1 MTEKTDQPKKLVLKG
16 DKKLLENPVMG
27 SLMVPIAIV
36 LVGALVIFGVTK
48 MLSTETSYKD
58 HVRELQSKTFG
69 NKWIAAFELSKK
81 IASSQIPNEDL
92 PWLIENLS
100 DVYKN
105 SPDGR
110 TRDFV
115 VVALGALKHESVLPW
130 LTLALEDESADAKF
144 HAIVAI
150 GNMENVSNM
159 NWKKVEKF
167 FSDEDHALRQAVV
180 LAAGTHRVKELEN
193 LVVARLTDESV
204 SVRYAAATSL
214 VYYKNE
220 QGLGVISD
228 ILFNSHERGFD
239 VNQQMSLKLNVL
251 NAIGKIKWE
260 RLKEVVQR
268 VVNED
273 NNLKVTTKAQEV
285 LISLKN

>member
-1 MTEKTDQPKKLVLKG
+1 MTEKTGEPKKLVLKG
-16 DKKLLENPVMG
+16 DKKLLENPIMG

-36 LVGALVIFGVTK
+36 LIGALVIFGVTK

-81 IASSQIPNEDL
+81 IASSQIPSEDL
-92 PWLIENLS
+92 PWLIENLG

-105 SPDGR
+105 SPDAR

-115 VVALGALKHESVLPW
+115 VVALGALKHESTIPL
-130 LTLALEDESADAKF
+130 LTLALNDSSSDAKF

-150 GNMENVSNM
+150 GNMETVASM
-159 NWKKVEKF
+159 EWKELERF
-167 FSDEDHALRQAVV
+167 FNDDDHALRQAVV
-180 LAAGTHRVKELEN
+180 LAAGTHKVKELEP
-193 LVVARLTDESV
+193 LVVSKLKDESV

-214 VYYKNE
+214 IYYKND
-220 QGLGVISD
+220 QALGVISD
-228 ILFNSHERGFD
+228 ILFNSGKRGFD
-239 VNQQMSLKLNVL
+239 VNQQGSLKLNVL
-251 NAIGKIKWE
+251 NAIEKVKWE
-260 RLKEVVQR
+260 RLKKVVQR
-268 VVNED
+268 VVTED
-273 NNLKVTTKAQEV
+273 NNLKVTTKAQQV